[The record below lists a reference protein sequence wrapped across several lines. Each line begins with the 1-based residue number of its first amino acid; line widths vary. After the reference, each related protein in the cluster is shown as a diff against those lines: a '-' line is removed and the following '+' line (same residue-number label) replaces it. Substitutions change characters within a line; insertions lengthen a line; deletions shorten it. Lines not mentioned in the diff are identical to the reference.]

1 MWTIVRL
8 TILETLRRRLLL
20 LTLIMTAAF
29 LVLFWFLAHSYA
41 ASAVGGT
48 LLSGGQLLL
57 QNYESGMTTFFL
69 GLFFIYFMI
78 AFFSI
83 FSLAGA
89 ISGDAESGLLAA
101 ILPRPLRRAG
111 FLIGKWAGFAIVQA
125 VYVAVM
131 VAGVALIVHFTF
143 PTVHVWTPRLLLAGA
158 VFILEAWT
166 VAAVTLLGSVWFS
179 SIANGI
185 AVSILFGI
193 AFLMGSADQ
202 LAMGSLA
209 FGATS
214 SSPGTVVQTLDNVN
228 TALSLVFPSDGL
240 YRRALYEILGPGT
253 PVLHTLG
260 TLLGPFGVSTP
271 PGRMFVLYAIL
282 YLVAVLCLAA
292 RSFGRRNL

>member
-8 TILETLRRRLLL
+8 TILETRRRRLLL

-41 ASAVGGT
+41 STATSVVSLA
-48 LLSGGQLLL
+48 GGQFLL

-69 GLFFIYFMI
+69 GLYFVYFMI

-101 ILPRPLRRAG
+101 ILPRPLRRSG

-131 VAGVALIVHFTF
+131 VAGVALIVHFAF
-143 PTVHVWTPRLLLAGA
+143 PSVRVWTPRLFLAGA

-179 SIANGI
+179 AIANGI
-185 AVSILFGI
+185 TVSILFGI

-209 FGATS
+209 FGAPS
-214 SSPGTVVQTLDNVN
+214 SSGVVVQTLDNVN

-260 TLLGPFGVSTP
+260 NLLGPFGVSAP